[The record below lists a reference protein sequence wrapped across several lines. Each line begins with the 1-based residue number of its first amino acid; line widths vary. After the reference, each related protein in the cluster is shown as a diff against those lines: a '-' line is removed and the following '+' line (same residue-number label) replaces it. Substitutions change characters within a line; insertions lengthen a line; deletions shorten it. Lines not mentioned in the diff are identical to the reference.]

1 MDRTVVFLDAG
12 FLDKVADQHRVRFD
26 YQRLP
31 QVAASGGKLI
41 RSYYYYCMP
50 YQGSPPTG
58 EESTRYKAFQGFIHM
73 LGRLGSSCA
82 PAAWRL
88 AERTPLETLSS
99 NKKASISTL
108 IDEQGG
114 DAPST
119 A

>member
-12 FLDKVADQHRVRFD
+12 FLDKVADQQRVRFD

-73 LGRLGSSCA
+73 LGRLDRFELRPG
-82 PAAWRL
+82 RL
-88 AERTPLETLSS
+88 APRGKDAAGNPLFEQ
-99 NKKASISTL
+99 KGVD
-108 IDEQGG
+108 IDT
-114 DAPST
+114 DR
-119 A
+119 